1 MTGQRALTF
10 IFSTEMERW
19 RVITNSVTTS
29 TTTVRVTE
37 TKTDLPSE
45 LQDGLGGGGDVAVR
59 PGEEVEL
66 GHRPCLPSLAVLEV
80 ERPDEVIVA
89 PNMLRHKVNLKSI
102 IILDPNHGCGVD
114 RREIYITCNWTIH
127 PMMVF
132 IRENMFFPP
141 WLSK

>member
-66 GHRPCLPSLAVLEV
+66 GHRPRLPGLAVLQV
-80 ERPDEVIVA
+80 ERPHQVVLA
-89 PNMLRHKVNLKSI
+89 PHVLRHQ
-102 IILDPNHGCGVD
+102 VD
-114 RREIYITCNWTIH
+114 LQQQQQQH
-127 PMMVF
+127 
-132 IRENMFFPP
+132 
-141 WLSK
+141 